1 MRLDRVSW
9 CFTLVAACG
18 IPAAVGAQGFGLNEI
33 GTCAVGRAQAT
44 TGAPCTDASVVY
56 WNPGA
61 ATMLKGWS
69 VYAGVAAI
77 SVDGGFTADTTSGF
91 FPGTVPTAYPPHVF
105 VNYGGNRW
113 ALGLGAYVPYG
124 LTSEWGSDFPGRF
137 SAKKASLQSVY
148 VQPNI
153 AFDVIPGRLSIGGGP
168 VLGYSRVELV
178 QAIDLA
184 AQPAPIPG
192 LPPGT
197 TFALLGIRPGTEFA
211 QARLKGNTT
220 AWGFDVGVHA
230 QLTRDIQVG
239 ARYLS
244 KLDFKYDGA
253 DATFQQISTGLVVP
267 ADIVDPSTG
276 TVIVP
281 AGTKVDALV
290 APEFAAGGPL
300 VPQTVSTNIA
310 HPAQFQAGIGYSGIP
325 NTLLSADYVWVGWS
339 SFDKLPVSFQGPAA
353 SNSRVLIEDYD
364 NSWGIRTGAQYTF
377 TTGWEGRVGFNYAK
391 TPAPDVT
398 VTPLLPDMN
407 RYDWT
412 LGLSIPI
419 AKRYA
424 VDAGYLRVETKGR
437 RGRLAERT
445 AVNNNVPDILAG
457 SGGVPPNVGFYT
469 LNANIFSLS
478 LKANF

>member
-1 MRLDRVSW
+1 MRLTRVSW
-9 CFTLVAACG
+9 CFMLVAACG

-44 TGAPCTDASVVY
+44 TGAPCTDASVIY

-69 VYAGVAAI
+69 AYAGVAAI
-77 SVDGGFTADTTSGF
+77 SVNGGFTADTTQAH
-91 FPGTVPTAYPPHVF
+91 FPGTVPTEFPPHLF
-105 VNYGGNRW
+105 VNYAGNRW
-113 ALGLGAYVPYG
+113 ALGLGAYMPYG

-137 SAKKASLQSVY
+137 SAKKASLESFY
-148 VQPNI
+148 FQPNV
-153 AFDVIPGRLSIGGGP
+153 AFEIIPGRLSIGGGP

-197 TFALLGIRPGTEFA
+197 TFALLGIRPGTQFA
-211 QARLKGNTT
+211 QARLKGNAT
-220 AWGFDVGVHA
+220 AWGFDVGLHA
-230 QLTRDIQVG
+230 QLTRDIQLG

-253 DATFQQISTGLVVP
+253 DATFQQVSTGLIVP
-267 ADIVDPSTG
+267 ADITAPDG

-281 AGTKVDALV
+281 AGTPVDALV
-290 APEFAAGGPL
+290 APEFTTGGAL
-300 VPQTVSTNIA
+300 VPQNVSTSIS
-310 HPAQFQAGIGYSGIP
+310 HPAQFQAGLGYSGIP
-325 NTLLSADYVWVGWS
+325 NTLLSADYVWVGWKT
-339 SFDKLPVSFQGPAA
+339 FDQLPVNFEGPASA
-353 SNSRVLIEDYD
+353 NSRTLIEDYS

-377 TTGWEGRVGFNYAK
+377 APGWQGRVGFNYAK
-391 TPAPDVT
+391 TPAPDAT

-412 LGLSIPI
+412 LGLSIPV
-419 AKRYA
+419 AQRYT

-445 AVNNNVPDILAG
+445 ALNNNVPDMFPA
-457 SGGVPPNVGFYT
+457 SGGIPPNVGFYE

-478 LKANF
+478 LKASF